1 MANVY
6 ASRVKALQRLMKR
19 ASLNA
24 FIVPTADIHFDEYL
38 PKCFAHRA
46 FMSGFTGSAGTL
58 VVFENSAHL
67 FTDGRYWLQAQSE
80 LQGAEIMLE
89 KQTPTHTYAEFLAQ
103 KLKKGAFV
111 GINSR
116 HLSINS
122 AKELEKAFEKKQIQL
137 KFEDLLSELL
147 PPCPLPKAQIF
158 EQKSTYAG
166 LNVALKLNEI
176 RAKMSEL
183 NATHHFISTLDDI
196 AYITNLRGFD
206 IAYNPVFLSFLLI
219 SKHSATL
226 FVDCAKVPKHLAL
239 KLKKQGIILSE
250 YENFKQNLSELKNA
264 KVLLDD
270 KSTSVFVANLLAK
283 NQNELIKSPN
293 PSLLMKACKN
303 SKEIKHI
310 KNAMVADGVAMCEFL
325 ASLESAIKRGE
336 RLNELDIDTKL
347 TAFRAKNPLYICISF
362 ATIAGFGAN
371 SALPHYGATPEKF
384 SEIQGKGLLLIDS
397 GGHYQNGTTDI
408 TRVIGVGRVS
418 SACKRD
424 YTLVLKA
431 LISLSCATFPK
442 NIALPLLDSL
452 ARANLW
458 ECGLEYMHGTGH
470 GVGYFLSV
478 HQAPVAIS
486 HFSALNADN
495 KAKAGM
501 ISSVEPGIYREG
513 KWGVRL
519 ENLVAIVNATT
530 KERGFGEFLRFET
543 LTLCPFERHLIDFS
557 LLDDKE
563 KSWLDGYH
571 KRVFRLLAPHL
582 STKALKW
589 LEKKLNLTR

>member
-6 ASRVKALQRLMKR
+6 ASRVKALQKLMKR
-19 ASLNA
+19 AKLQA

-38 PKCFAHRA
+38 PECFTHRA

-58 VVFENSAHL
+58 VVLENSAHL

-80 LQGAEIMLE
+80 LKGTGVVLE
-89 KQTPTHTYAEFLAQ
+89 RQTPTHTYAEFLTQ
-103 KLKKGAFV
+103 SLENGAFV
-111 GINSR
+111 GINSK
-116 HLSINS
+116 HISINS
-122 AKELEKAFEKKQIQL
+122 AKELEKTFEKKQIRL
-137 KFEDLLSELL
+137 KFKDLLSELL

-158 EQKSTYAG
+158 EQKSAYINA
-166 LNVALKLNEI
+166 NVAVKLREI
-176 RAKMSEL
+176 RKKMSEQ

-206 IAYNPVFLSFLLI
+206 IAFNPVFLSFLLI
-219 SKHSATL
+219 SKNSATL
-226 FVDCAKVPKHLAL
+226 FVNSTKVPQRLASRL
-239 KLKKQGIILSE
+239 KRQGIMLSE
-250 YENFKQNLSELKNA
+250 YENYEQALSELKGA

-270 KSTSVFVANLLAK
+270 KGTSVFVANLLEK
-283 NQNELIKSPN
+283 NQNKLIKAPN

-303 SKEIKHI
+303 YKELKHI
-310 KNAMVADGVAMCEFL
+310 KKAMVADGVAMCEFL
-325 ASLESAIKRGE
+325 ASFESAVKRGE
-336 RLNELDIDTKL
+336 RLNELDIDAKL
-347 TAFRAKNPLYICISF
+347 TALRAKNSLYICNSF
-362 ATIAGFGAN
+362 ATIAGFRAN
-371 SALPHYGATPEKF
+371 SALPHYQATPEKF
-384 SEIQGKGLLLIDS
+384 SEIQGNGLLLIDS
-397 GGHYQNGTTDI
+397 GGHYHNGTTDI
-408 TRVIGVGRVS
+408 TRVVGVGKVS
-418 SACKRD
+418 SLCKRD

-431 LISLSCATFPK
+431 LIALSRAIFPK

-458 ECGLEYMHGTGH
+458 EQGLEYMHGTGH

-486 HFSALNADN
+486 HFSALNAQN

-501 ISSVEPGIYREG
+501 VSSVEPGIYREG

-519 ENLVAIVNATT
+519 ENLVIIVDAAT

-543 LTLCPFERHLIDFS
+543 LTLCPFERSLIDFS

-563 KSWLDGYH
+563 KSWLESYH
-571 KRVFRLLAPHL
+571 KKVFRLLAPHL
-582 STKALKW
+582 STQTLKW
-589 LEKKLNLTR
+589 LKRKLKF